1 MKKRSVS
8 TLFRKYL
15 MALTGLFLCFF
26 LVIHLLGNL
35 QLFLPAEQARNS
47 FNGYSHVLSGN
58 IFIKIISYVLYAS
71 IVIHSIDAL
80 LITLFNRKKA
90 GSYEYDKR
98 AAASKWYSRNMGV
111 LGTIILVFLVFH
123 FKDFWYQYKFGTM
136 PVDNEGNKDLYEVVI
151 SAYGDLWY
159 VLFYVLAMFALGYH
173 LLHGF
178 YSAARTL
185 GIYHPKYVAFI
196 RVFGTWY
203 SYIITLGFAAIP
215 LYIYFTYH

>member
-1 MKKRSVS
+1 MRKNSFS

-47 FNGYSHVLSGN
+47 FNWYSNLLSGN
-58 IFIKIISYVLYAS
+58 IFIKIISYVLYIS
-71 IVIHSIDAL
+71 IILHAVDAL
-80 LITLFNRKKA
+80 VITLFNRKTSR
-90 GSYEYDKR
+90 SYEYDKR
-98 AAASKWYSRNMGV
+98 AVASKWYSRNMGI

-136 PVDNEGNKDLYEVVI
+136 PLDSAGHKDLYEIVI
-151 SAYGDLWY
+151 RAYEDLWY
-159 VLFYVLAMFALGYH
+159 VLLYVLAMFALGYH

-185 GIYHPKYVAFI
+185 GVYHPKYVGYI

-215 LYIYFTYH
+215 LYIYFTHY